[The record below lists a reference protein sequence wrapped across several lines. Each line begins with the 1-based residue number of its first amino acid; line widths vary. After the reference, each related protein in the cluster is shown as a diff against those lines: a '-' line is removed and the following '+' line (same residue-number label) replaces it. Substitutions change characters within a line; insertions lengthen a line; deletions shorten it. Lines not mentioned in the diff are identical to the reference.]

1 MQPAP
6 PCPAPTHWWWTRVS
20 GPLLH
25 WQLCLGVY
33 SVFFFF
39 SPSWLCCPLRFQNS
53 PQTLLCEGFLLCG
66 DFSSFLTP
74 SPGWVSVPK
83 SFLWVFVFYI
93 LSYLLLKRLGCLSG
107 CLVSSAS
114 IQKLFCGS
122 CSAFKWSFDEFVG
135 EVSGLPVLFLC
146 YLGTAPWFTIVNWL
160 LLHPTAVKH
169 RKTWWRKKQW
179 TCPSWIWDFR
189 LLSSHW
195 EFYQH
200 WFCSRFHHVKCLI
213 HWHLTFF
220 LTFVRYIWL
229 RLFMLKI
236 KIC

>member
-1 MQPAP
+1 MSVLRAGPSSCGGCSCCRAQALERGLGTCGARASL
-6 PCPAPTHWWWTRVS
+6 PCGRRDLS
-20 GPLLH
+20 GP
-25 WQLCLGVY
+25 GTEPV
-33 SVFFFF
+33 
-39 SPSWLCCPLRFQNS
+39 
-53 PQTLLCEGFLLCG
+53 
-66 DFSSFLTP
+66 
-74 SPGWVSVPK
+74 
-83 SFLWVFVFYI
+83 
-93 LSYLLLKRLGCLSG
+93 SG

-122 CSAFKWSFDEFVG
+122 CWAFKWSFDEFVG
-135 EVSGLPVLFLC
+135 EVSGLPVLFRC

-179 TCPSWIWDFR
+179 TCPSRIWDFR
-189 LLSSHW
+189 LLSSQW

-200 WFCSRFHHVKCLI
+200 WFCSRFHHVKYLI